1 MRIKKQNQ
9 TKVLASQ
16 TSTVSQGQSVLDTAT
31 GNVKKHR
38 EEAIEYIHSAIS
50 ALSNVAK
57 EDKIS
62 KDSIA
67 NLSVVLL
74 DLTAGEDSG
83 KEDSVVED
91 KDTDTE

>member
-9 TKVLASQ
+9 Q
-16 TSTVSQGQSVLDTAT
+16 RVSAAQSATTGEGQSVLKDAT
-31 GNVKKHR
+31 GDVLKHR

-83 KEDSVVED
+83 KSDSQPADGEGED
-91 KDTDTE
+91 

>member
-9 TKVLASQ
+9 QHVSASQ
-16 TSTVSQGQSVLDTAT
+16 EARVAGQSVLRDAE
-31 GNVKKHR
+31 GDVKKYR
-38 EEAIEYIHSAIS
+38 DEAIEYIHSAIS

-83 KEDSVVED
+83 KEDAQSVEEVE
-91 KDTDTE
+91 

>member
-9 TKVLASQ
+9 TRVSASDN
-16 TSTVSQGQSVLDTAT
+16 TAVSQGQSVLDTAT
-31 GNVKKHR
+31 GDVKKCR

-74 DLTAGEDSG
+74 DLSAGEDSG
-83 KEDSVVED
+83 SEDSKEQNED
-91 KDTDTE
+91 EE